1 MNAATNR
8 MDRGTTRTQNKTLLV
23 LLVALIASAFGPYV
37 VPAAGLRTEHLLIYP
52 LAFLLIM
59 SPRWSVSWPNPLR
72 AIFTVFAAEV
82 AWMVTVT
89 FLRSLGALD
98 APSMFRVVSHLENI
112 VQPLAIMFLVVA
124 ACQKYPQSVGR
135 NLLDKVAL
143 AIIVFLTCN
152 TAVAAASMFVDLA
165 GVIDPFYPSSTT
177 TSDSSWHTSLSMD
190 RYTGIFNMPFV
201 SGVSYSLGV
210 LLWAYRVRTSRQ
222 LRVRDLL
229 FLGALVLG
237 GLLCVSK
244 VFILGGMFVFMI
256 YLRPLKVI
264 ASRPKNAVLVG
275 TAICAVVLAGAPQLD
290 ALDDVQTFD
299 RVARYFEV
307 DQNSDNFLATYTAN
321 RLVPGRS
328 LVLPLFAEAWHE
340 APLTGFGLAAST
352 LLDNGYLEAFYQG
365 GFVALIAYL
374 WGLGIILWQ
383 GIRLWERRVEEGR
396 LLVAIGVLLVEQ
408 IWGLRPRRQTG
419 FLSCFGWS

>member
-1 MNAATNR
+1 
-8 MDRGTTRTQNKTLLV
+8 
-23 LLVALIASAFGPYV
+23 
-37 VPAAGLRTEHLLIYP
+37 
-52 LAFLLIM
+52 
-59 SPRWSVSWPNPLR
+59 
-72 AIFTVFAAEV
+72 
-82 AWMVTVT
+82 
-89 FLRSLGALD
+89 
-98 APSMFRVVSHLENI
+98 MFRVISHLENI
-112 VQPLAIMFLVVA
+112 VQPLAIMLLVVA
-124 ACQKYPQSVGR
+124 ACQKYPQNVGR
-135 NLLDKVAL
+135 NLLDKVSL

-152 TAVAAASMFVDLA
+152 TAIAVASMFIDLA

-177 TSDSSWHTSLSMD
+177 TSDSSWHANQSMG

-210 LLWAYRVRTSRQ
+210 LLWAYRVRMSRQ
-222 LRVRDLL
+222 LRVLDLV

-244 VFILGGMFVFMI
+244 VFILGGLLVFVV

-264 ASRPKNAVLVG
+264 TRRPKNVVLVG
-275 TAICAVVLAGAPQLD
+275 AAACAIVLVGVPQLD
-290 ALDDVQTFD
+290 ALDDTQTFD

-307 DQNSDNFLATYTAN
+307 DQNTDNFLATYTAN

-365 GFVALIAYL
+365 GFVALVAYL

-396 LLVAIGVLLVEQ
+396 LLVAIGVLLVGANLGAPATSANRFSVMLWVVVTLLFIVGERK
-408 IWGLRPRRQTG
+408 LFDVSARPTKT
-419 FLSCFGWS
+419 SEEAVAS